1 MSGMLRA
8 SIRWCLAALLLAAYV
23 PIPAASGPAASPS
36 QSRSACCAP
45 KACCTVEHACSSGG
59 GCASKVDAVAVS
71 QGGTGT
77 STPVLRA
84 GRCHPE
90 AARVG
95 ATPTLDPIVF
105 VTLPA
110 GMSGARFLHSGADEV
125 VGPPARFSSPQ
136 VPPPRA

>member
-8 SIRWCLAALLLAAYV
+8 SIRWCLAFLLLAAYV
-23 PIPAASGPAASPS
+23 PIPAASAPAVSPS
-36 QSRSACCAP
+36 QSRAGCCAP
-45 KACCTVEHACSSGG
+45 KACCTVEHACTSGG
-59 GCASKVDAVAVS
+59 GCASKGDARAVS
-71 QGGTGT
+71 HGGTGT
-77 STPVLRA
+77 STSVLRA

-95 ATPTLDPIVF
+95 STPTLDPIVF

-110 GMSGARFLHSGADEV
+110 GRGGTRFMRSGTDEV
-125 VGPPARFSSPQ
+125 LGAPTRFSSPQ